1 MIFDDY
7 ASQLTGATATEHK
20 LDLKFANCSIGLE
33 SNSRPL
39 LDQLAECFSEYTGV
53 FDQPTLRLRLIESD
67 PVLPPPALADWPRP
81 ADKGRKEAVL
91 DLTDARLIHK
101 VRTGVLFLQG
111 HQRGIA
117 VGELSDNLNQV
128 INFIN
133 NQTISHWKR
142 EGFEICHAAAL
153 RGSQGI
159 LALAGFSGGGKSTL
173 MLHLM
178 SSALYQYVSN
188 DRLLIQKQLSGVWA
202 RGVAKMP
209 RVNPGTL
216 LNNSSLTAL
225 LPEGRAQE
233 LAALPMAALWD
244 LEEKYDVPIADI
256 FGAERISDEGYLSAL
271 VILDW
276 RHDSDMPTT
285 LEQVQLHDSP
295 YLLEALM
302 KSPGPFH
309 ADNDGVFTTG
319 HESLNTQDYLDALVG
334 VSTYVLRGKID
345 FTKAVS
351 LCEGLIAPV
360 TADGTDETIST
371 KSAHGVV

>member
-1 MIFDDY
+1 MMYDDY
-7 ASQLTGATATEHK
+7 ASLLSGATTTEHR
-20 LDLKFANCSIGLE
+20 LDLKFSNCSIALE

-39 LDQLAECFSEYTGV
+39 LDELAECFSEYRGV

-67 PVLPPPALADWPRP
+67 PLLPPPVLADWPRP
-81 ADKGRKEAVL
+81 IDKGRKEAVL

-153 RGSQGI
+153 QGSQGI
-159 LALAGFSGGGKSTL
+159 VALAGFSGGGKSTL
-173 MLHLM
+173 MLHM
-178 SSALYQYVSN
+178 MAAGGYHYVSN
-188 DRLLIQKQLSGVWA
+188 DRLLIQKQSVGVWA

-216 LNNSSLTAL
+216 LNNPSLTAL
-225 LPEGRAQE
+225 LPKERATA
-233 LAALPMAALWD
+233 LAALPMTALWD
-244 LEEKYDVPIADI
+244 LEEKYDVPIADV
-256 FGAERISDEGYLSAL
+256 FGAERITDEGYLSAL

-276 RHDSDMPTT
+276 HHESDMPTT
-285 LEQVQLHDSP
+285 LEHVQLRDSP

-319 HESLNTQDYLDALVG
+319 HESLNPRGYLDALFDIP
-334 VSTYVLRGKID
+334 TYVLRGKID
-345 FTKAVS
+345 FAKAVS
-351 LCEGLIAPV
+351 LCEGLLAPA
-360 TADGTDETIST
+360 TTESADETNNPR
-371 KSAHGVV
+371 SAGGVV